1 MRGTPSASDLA
12 VYVKYRDSSCR
23 VSDYQDGLRAAHLC
37 PKNATAWFE
46 ANRMGKYCKSQGL
59 YGNYVTDDIANAI
72 ALRANLHDVFD
83 DQKVAIAPKNGVWK
97 AHFFGLTFTLGSM
110 YHNEPLKE
118 LSKEISPSFI
128 LARLAWT
135 IFPLTHEFNEGGPR
149 RRVKVLI
156 EEDNTWREEI
166 FKSNTEIRSEHAQ
179 SRKGSPTK
187 RSAASSGHDEGG
199 RSRKRPCCGL
209 YDIDVQDQQGE
220 PSSSSY
226 FISQSTA
233 SQKRQSSRSDSDF
246 SLPFSDS
253 STLPADDR
261 ISKNND
267 YEDILTDDQT
277 MSFNRKI
284 EKLKDQWIV
293 HARPE
298 NPEICSHGN
307 ASKKTDEVD

>member
-1 MRGTPSASDLA
+1 MARSSRMRGTPSASDLA

-97 AHFFGLTFTLGSM
+97 ALFFGLTFTLGSM

-166 FKSNTEIRSEHAQ
+166 FSKVIQKLDLSMRNHARAVLQ
-179 SRKGSPTK
+179 SGRPRRLGTMRVVGLERDPAAAYMISMCKINRVNLLLLRILYLSPLLL
-187 RSAASSGHDEGG
+187 RSAKAPAQTPISPY
-199 RSRKRPCCGL
+199 RSRIVARCRRTTESL
-209 YDIDVQDQQGE
+209 RTMNMRT
-220 PSSSSY
+220 SS
-226 FISQSTA
+226 
-233 SQKRQSSRSDSDF
+233 
-246 SLPFSDS
+246 
-253 STLPADDR
+253 
-261 ISKNND
+261 
-267 YEDILTDDQT
+267 LTI
-277 MSFNRKI
+277 R
-284 EKLKDQWIV
+284 
-293 HARPE
+293 RCP
-298 NPEICSHGN
+298 
-307 ASKKTDEVD
+307 